1 LASKFYIEKL
11 GPAPSVHQVAAS
23 DKGELSLPIT
33 WEPKF
38 LLRETPASIMAQTV
52 EQDFFG
58 GAIRGAVPQGWID
71 ARLVE
76 TFPCSNCPPYAISW
90 SIETL
95 PSDQALGS
103 SPGAQEPDLN
113 FPTSTLYLHEP
124 PHLNPPNQTNILTNC
139 TAISAKFQTTKKSS
153 SHPQRSQA

>member
-1 LASKFYIEKL
+1 MASKFYIEKL

-33 WEPKF
+33 WEPEF
-38 LLRETPASIMAQTV
+38 LLRETLASIMVQTV

-58 GAIRGAVPQGWID
+58 GAIRGVVPQSWID

-76 TFPCSNCPPYAISW
+76 TFPCSNYPPHTITW

-103 SPGAQEPDLN
+103 SLGAQEPDQASQPALYI
-113 FPTSTLYLHEP
+113 FTSHLTS
-124 PHLNPPNQTNILTNC
+124 PHQTNILTNC

-153 SHPQRSQA
+153 SHPQRSQT